1 MFSYKLF
8 DDMSRLFDSEFF
20 SDEVRAMYPVPSFPP
35 AKIVQREN
43 KVSFKFALAGYKK
56 DDIQISF
63 GKDYLLLST
72 TEKFNKA
79 KEAQKEDLPKVL
91 VDNFK
96 VPVFSYKYF
105 IPSDKFNFE
114 ETEAKFEDGV
124 LSIIIPAKAKEEVK
138 PKLIE
143 IK

>member
-20 SDEVRAMYPVPSFPP
+20 SNEAKYSVPSFPP
-35 AKIVQREN
+35 VRIVQRDN

-63 GKDYLLLST
+63 DKDYLLLAT

-79 KEAQKEDLPKVL
+79 KSEEKVSSKVL